1 MWCRIILL
9 LALGAVSLAGCQ
21 SVSQPERPPFADIH
35 LHYNWDQDEIYTPEQ
50 AINDLREHNVV
61 LAVVSSVPSDFALK
75 LSELGEDWIVPFYTP
90 YHDAGNRLNWFYD
103 EKVVDKAREA
113 LASGKF
119 YGLGE
124 IHLVAGA
131 GPRRDNPVFLGL
143 LSLAEEY
150 DVPVNIHTDS
160 SRYEYMLSICEQHPD
175 ITFQW
180 AHVGGIL
187 QPEAITR
194 VMEACPNVWADMS
207 ARDPWHYGDFVK
219 SDEPIPDDWREWIH
233 RFQDRIMVGTDPVS
247 GGHEVYTWHEADD
260 GWNHYDRLYNYH
272 RHWLDQLS
280 PDVEEKI
287 RLTNARRFFD
297 YALQKMNQ

>member
-1 MWCRIILL
+1 MWQRIILFL
-9 LALGAVSLAGCQ
+9 VVGTFSVVGCQ

-50 AINDLREHNVV
+50 ALEDLKEHNVV

-75 LSELGEDWIVPFYTP
+75 LSRLGKDWIVPFYTP
-90 YHDAGNRLNWFYD
+90 YYDAGNRLNWFYD
-103 EKVVDKAREA
+103 EKVVDKARAA

-143 LSLAEEY
+143 LDLAREY

-160 SRYEYMLSICEQHPD
+160 SRYEYMLSICEQHAD

-187 QPEAITR
+187 QPEAITP

-207 ARDPWHYGDFVK
+207 ARDPWHYGDFVVRGQ
-219 SDEPIPDDWREWIH
+219 PIPDDWRQWIL

-260 GWNHYDRLYNYH
+260 GWSQYSALYDYH
-272 RHWLDQLS
+272 RGWMSQL
-280 PDVEEKI
+280 PPEVEQKI

-297 YALQKMNQ
+297 YALEKIR

>member
-1 MWCRIILL
+1 MWRHIILVL
-9 LALGAVSLAGCQ
+9 VVGAVSLAGCQ
-21 SVSQPERPPFADIH
+21 SVSQSERLPFADIH

-50 AINDLREHNVV
+50 ALEDLKKHNVV

-90 YHDAGNRLNWFYD
+90 YYDAGNRLNWFYD

-143 LSLAEEY
+143 LDLAREY

-160 SRYEYMLSICEQHPD
+160 SRYEYMLSICKKHPD

-187 QPEAITR
+187 QPEAITP

-219 SDEPIPDDWREWIH
+219 SNEPIPDDWRQWIL
-233 RFQDRIMVGTDPVS
+233 RFQDRIMIGTDPVS
-247 GGHEVYTWHEADD
+247 GGHEVYTWYEADD
-260 GWNHYDRLYNYH
+260 GWNHYGKLYEYH
-272 RHWLDQLS
+272 RSWMDQL
-280 PDVEEKI
+280 PPEVEEKI

-297 YALQKMNQ
+297 YALQKMDQ

>member
-1 MWCRIILL
+1 MWQRLILFL
-9 LALGAVSLAGCQ
+9 TVGAFSVVGCQ
-21 SVSQPERPPFADIH
+21 SLSQPERPPFADIH

-50 AINDLREHNVV
+50 ALDDLKKHNVV

-75 LSELGEDWIVPFYTP
+75 LSRLGQDWIVPFYTP
-90 YHDAGNRLNWFYD
+90 YYDAGNRLNWFYD
-103 EKVVDKAREA
+103 EKVVDKARAA
-113 LASGKF
+113 LASGEF

-143 LSLAEEY
+143 MELAREY

-160 SRYEYMLSICEQHPD
+160 SRYEYMLSICEQHAD

-187 QPEAITR
+187 QPEAITP

-207 ARDPWHYGDFVK
+207 ARDPWHYGDFVVRGQ
-219 SDEPIPDDWREWIH
+219 PIPENWRQWIL

-260 GWNHYDRLYNYH
+260 GWSQYGELYDYH
-272 RHWLDQLS
+272 RGWMNQL
-280 PDVEEKI
+280 PPEVEKKI

-297 YALQKMNQ
+297 YALQKIQ

>member
-1 MWCRIILL
+1 MWRHIILL
-9 LALGAVSLAGCQ
+9 LVVGAVSLAGCQ
-21 SVSQPERPPFADIH
+21 SVSQSERPPFADIH

-50 AINDLREHNVV
+50 ALEDLKKHNVV

-90 YHDAGNRLNWFYD
+90 YYEAGNRLNWFYD
-103 EKVVDKAREA
+103 KKVVDKAREA

-143 LSLAEEY
+143 LDLAREY
-150 DVPVNIHTDS
+150 AVPVNIHTDS
-160 SRYEYMLSICEQHPD
+160 SRYEYMLSICKKHPD

-187 QPEAITR
+187 LPEAITP

-219 SDEPIPDDWREWIH
+219 SNEPIPDDWRQWIL

-247 GGHEVYTWHEADD
+247 GGHEVYTWYEADD
-260 GWNHYDRLYNYH
+260 GWNHYGELYEYH
-272 RHWLDQLS
+272 RSWMDQL
-280 PDVEEKI
+280 PPEVEEKI

-297 YALQKMNQ
+297 YALQKMDQ